1 MSNRT
6 FSKPLTHAILILF
19 LALLFTAVLLPLTSQ
34 DAHAAVIAEESTYT
48 LSDDGTLLI
57 RSNAFTYG
65 GTFDHYGSPAYGKK
79 AIVRKIVFG
88 ADVTVITREMA
99 GGRNETDGWYAG
111 RTDYSGYF
119 GNVEEIVIGSNVKS
133 IASCSFQG
141 YYYLE
146 KINIPKSVDSIGQYA
161 FMNCSSLRSL
171 TVPGNVTT
179 IKDYCFAGCTNL
191 RSVTFTGSVNT
202 IGYGAFYL
210 DGSLQTVTLPA
221 SVTMID
227 GAAFQKCSSLKTL
240 TLPANLD
247 TIGSYAFESCTALQK
262 LTIPKGVTT
271 IKEYTFYKCGS
282 LESVTFQGPLSTI
295 EKSAFDSTGLTAVTL
310 PKAVSTVG
318 QYAFA
323 NCERLKTIT
332 FKGEAPMANLHYE
345 AFENV
350 VATGYYPNV
359 DRINALNDKFYNAYH
374 NSHTGTDGNWYSSND
389 AKVQW
394 VGTNIPISKCTI
406 TGIKASY
413 NYTGKAIK
421 PTVAVKINGTTLRK
435 DIDYTVSY
443 TNNVKAGTATVT
455 IKGKGNY
462 TGSVKKT
469 FKIVKKAASTKLAG
483 ANRYGTAQTIA
494 DQLKKENGGKKFSTI
509 VVASGDTYPDAL
521 AGVYLAKVKSAP
533 IILTSKAA
541 VREDEAI
548 KYVKANL
555 AAGGKVYILGGTGTI
570 PNTFITKLRRAGITN
585 YKRLGGANRYETNL
599 LILRE
604 AGAKNQ
610 EVIVV
615 TGANF
620 PDALISSATARP
632 LLLVA
637 GNVLTPT
644 QKSWLA
650 TARPT
655 RLTIVGDSAS
665 VSNAMAG
672 ALMDYSSVTRVSGSN
687 IYDRSVKVAQKYFK
701 SSTSCIFLAIGTDYP
716 DALAGGPLAIK
727 MGGPIL
733 LTGNSA
739 SQYKYAQNYVKSSGI
754 NKSVTLGGQVS
765 DSTIKTIMQQ

>member
-1 MSNRT
+1 M
-6 FSKPLTHAILILF
+6 
-19 LALLFTAVLLPLTSQ
+19 
-34 DAHAAVIAEESTYT
+34 
-48 LSDDGTLLI
+48 
-57 RSNAFTYG
+57 
-65 GTFDHYGSPAYGKK
+65 
-79 AIVRKIVFG
+79 
-88 ADVTVITREMA
+88 
-99 GGRNETDGWYAG
+99 
-111 RTDYSGYF
+111 
-119 GNVEEIVIGSNVKS
+119 
-133 IASCSFQG
+133 
-141 YYYLE
+141 
-146 KINIPKSVDSIGQYA
+146 
-161 FMNCSSLRSL
+161 
-171 TVPGNVTT
+171 
-179 IKDYCFAGCTNL
+179 
-191 RSVTFTGSVNT
+191 
-202 IGYGAFYL
+202 
-210 DGSLQTVTLPA
+210 
-221 SVTMID
+221 
-227 GAAFQKCSSLKTL
+227 
-240 TLPANLD
+240 
-247 TIGSYAFESCTALQK
+247 
-262 LTIPKGVTT
+262 
-271 IKEYTFYKCGS
+271 
-282 LESVTFQGPLSTI
+282 
-295 EKSAFDSTGLTAVTL
+295 
-310 PKAVSTVG
+310 
-318 QYAFA
+318 
-323 NCERLKTIT
+323 
-332 FKGEAPMANLHYE
+332 
-345 AFENV
+345 
-350 VATGYYPNV
+350 
-359 DRINALNDKFYNAYH
+359 
-374 NSHTGTDGNWYSSND
+374 
-389 AKVQW
+389 
-394 VGTNIPISKCTI
+394 
-406 TGIKASY
+406 
-413 NYTGKAIK
+413 
-421 PTVAVKINGTTLRK
+421 
-435 DIDYTVSY
+435 
-443 TNNVKAGTATVT
+443 KAGTATVT